1 MGELT
6 VHTGT
11 WTLDDRFASP
21 WHYLPVEVAPGT
33 AALRVE
39 LEYERAGAVLDL
51 GCRDS
56 GAGRAAPGSRS

>member
-11 WTLDDRFASP
+11 WTQEDRFASP

-39 LEYERAGAVLDL
+39 LEGH
-51 GCRDS
+51 S
-56 GAGRAAPGSRS
+56 